1 LVTHVNEGGKESM
14 SGCAG
19 VEEDG
24 GNVHVSFTV
33 ANSSNWLWGPHAL
46 PKCLYMKKEN
56 KS

>member
-1 LVTHVNEGGKESM
+1 M